1 MIFYMRVASGPS
13 FPVARFPFPRPTDL
27 SAQTIAAATVRYE
40 MARPTPAAMAAVA
53 GSSRWMLGSNPTLR
67 LSIMA
72 QKQMRFR
79 HWAANTLEE
88 SRISP
93 NSVFTTFCNSW
104 SYVCA
109 GDSWLVL
116 LCHEVF
122 KLQVTY
128 RLEGEGNGGDNARRV
143 CRPSCDSWRS
153 SCTLV
158 VFLVLR

>member
-1 MIFYMRVASGPS
+1 MIQACLCAHLCAAYKANQGVALLSTATCFLCPCMYQGWELAMIFYMRVTSGPS

-109 GDSWLVL
+109 GDSWVG
-116 LCHEVF
+116 V
-122 KLQVTY
+122 
-128 RLEGEGNGGDNARRV
+128 AM
-143 CRPSCDSWRS
+143 S
-153 SCTLV
+153 
-158 VFLVLR
+158 